1 MYKSSFGR
9 GRQLVKLSEFKL
21 FNFAY
26 FPGRI
31 LNILVFLDDYKLS
44 FCVISRYFTEVFAI
58 QKKLVFG
65 SFEVAIA
72 QKQKLSRRRDYSA
85 KSGLVAWYFDPR
97 WAFKAKV
104 GSEDETARGVEIK
117 QQEAVRQSTENI
129 ARIAPTGSF
138 EVVEKCWICIIAR
151 RLKQKLRRV

>member
-1 MYKSSFGR
+1 MNSEAVFEQLKKNRKSS
-9 GRQLVKLSEFKL
+9 
-21 FNFAY
+21 
-26 FPGRI
+26 
-31 LNILVFLDDYKLS
+31 LNWQAGWLAGWLD
-44 FCVISRYFTEVFAI
+44 EW
-58 QKKLVFG
+58 
-65 SFEVAIA
+65 IA
-72 QKQKLSRRRDYSA
+72 RKQKLSRRRDYSA

-138 EVVEKCWICIIAR
+138 EVVEKGWNCIIAG